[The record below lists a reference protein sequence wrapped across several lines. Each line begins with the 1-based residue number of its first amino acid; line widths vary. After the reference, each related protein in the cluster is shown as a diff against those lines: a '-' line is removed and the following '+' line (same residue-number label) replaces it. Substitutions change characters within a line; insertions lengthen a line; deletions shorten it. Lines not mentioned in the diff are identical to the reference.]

1 MAEEEVSLDEQREY
15 IETMLAKF
23 MEFEDLEEKK
33 RKTEDN
39 RPPRKKQNQK
49 TAEPKNDGIFLKALL
64 QNAPTEAGKT
74 FILEDIYKCLKNNN
88 NDYRSLS
95 ELAAYW
101 ETIILTMLVLPSKS
115 PCPNHTNLVVTAKL
129 NVRNTTPHPSRGD
142 SIENEYLH
150 EIEAG
155 SRSSQASLKKQ
166 VTTASLS
173 TDSSRL

>member
-1 MAEEEVSLDEQREY
+1 MGEEEVGLDEQREY
-15 IETMLAKF
+15 IEAMLAKF

-39 RPPRKKQNQK
+39 RSPRKKQTKK

-74 FILEDIYKCLKNNN
+74 FILQDIYTCLKNNN

-101 ETIILTMLVLPSKS
+101 ETMLVLPSKS
-115 PCPNHTNLVVTAKL
+115 QCPNHTSLVVTAKL
-129 NVRNTTPHPSRGD
+129 NVRNTTPHLSRGG

-155 SRSSQASLKKQ
+155 SRSFQASLKKQ

>member
-1 MAEEEVSLDEQREY
+1 
-15 IETMLAKF
+15 MLAKF

-39 RPPRKKQNQK
+39 RPPRKKQKKK

-74 FILEDIYKCLKNNN
+74 FILQDIYTCLKNNN
-88 NDYRSLS
+88 NDYHSLS

-101 ETIILTMLVLPSKS
+101 ETMLVLPSKS
-115 PCPNHTNLVVTAKL
+115 QCPNHTNLVVTAKL

-166 VTTASLS
+166 VTAASLS

>member
-1 MAEEEVSLDEQREY
+1 MAEEEVDLDEQREY

-39 RPPRKKQNQK
+39 RPPRKKQKKK
-49 TAEPKNDGIFLKALL
+49 TADPKNDGIFLKALL

-74 FILEDIYKCLKNNN
+74 FILEDIYTCLKNNN

-95 ELAAYW
+95 ELADYW
-101 ETIILTMLVLPSKS
+101 ETMLVLPSKS
-115 PCPNHTNLVVTAKL
+115 QCPNYTNLVVTAKL
-129 NVRNTTPHPSRGD
+129 NARNTTPHPSRGD

-166 VTTASLS
+166 VTAASLS

>member
-1 MAEEEVSLDEQREY
+1 MAEEAIGLDEKREY
-15 IETMLAKF
+15 VETMLAKF
-23 MEFEDLEEKK
+23 MEFEDLEEKR
-33 RKTEDN
+33 RKTENN
-39 RPPRKKQNQK
+39 RPPRKKQKQK

-74 FILEDIYKCLKNNN
+74 FILEDIYTCLKNNN
-88 NDYRSLS
+88 NDYYSLT

-101 ETIILTMLVLPSKS
+101 ETMLVLPSKS
-115 PCPNHTNLVVTAKL
+115 QCPNHANLIVTARL
-129 NVRNTTPHPSRGD
+129 NVQNTTPHPSRGD

-166 VTTASLS
+166 VIAASLS
-173 TDSSRL
+173 TDSLRL

>member
-1 MAEEEVSLDEQREY
+1 
-15 IETMLAKF
+15 MLAKF

-33 RKTEDN
+33 RKTEGN
-39 RPPRKKQNQK
+39 RPPKKKQNQK

-74 FILEDIYKCLKNNN
+74 FILEDIYTCLKNNN
-88 NDYRSLS
+88 NDYPSLS

-101 ETIILTMLVLPSKS
+101 ETMLVFPSKS
-115 PCPNHTNLVVTAKL
+115 PCPNHINLVMTANL
-129 NVRNTTPHPSRGD
+129 NVRNITSHPSRGD

-155 SRSSQASLKKQ
+155 SNNSQASLKKQ
-166 VTTASLS
+166 ITAASLS